1 MDFSMKCLNFESA
14 YDLGNVAAQ
23 IYEEENLASVSFVG
37 EYEETR
43 EFVEGAI
50 TNEETYIRLGSIEL
64 NSYEVNGYISEY
76 ITTIFDNEIWV
87 EPFKRDNGY
96 LRTECEDGEIIF
108 VDEKCFSK
116 VRNYIKTSEGGLTYK
131 AHFLYGE
138 EVSNEENDGENDL
151 ETNKDNC
158 SSDCSECDC
167 CLPKNAEEE
176 LQDTTDDMNTFS
188 MSKNTDHGY
197 YSFSISS
204 DQKLDINDSLEMFKN
219 WFDKI

>member
-23 IYEEENLASVSFVG
+23 TYKEENLESVSFVG

-76 ITTIFDNEIWV
+76 ITTIFNNEIWV

-96 LRTECEDGEIIF
+96 LHTECEDNEIVFI
-108 VDEKCFSK
+108 DKKCFPVVKNHIETSK
-116 VRNYIKTSEGGLTYK
+116 GGLTYK
-131 AHFLYGE
+131 VRFLYGG
-138 EVSNEENDGENDL
+138 EVSNEEDDGENDL
-151 ETNKDNC
+151 ETNEDYC
-158 SSDCSECDC
+158 GGDCSECDC
-167 CLPKNAEEE
+167 CVTEDIKEE

-188 MSKNTDHGY
+188 MSRNTDHGY

-204 DQKLDINDSLEMFKN
+204 DQKLDINNSLEMFTK